1 MTKTLSLVAASLI
14 TLFTAVP
21 AAAEDPNHLQQLLST
36 GDCPGCDL
44 RGAGL
49 VFADLPGANLAGADL
64 RGANLSQANLA
75 GADLTQANLAGASL
89 HSANLSGASL
99 LGANV
104 AGTDLRRSILSQA
117 NLWGARLDLAAIQ
130 GAVGLPT
137 SFERAENYYAL
148 GVVAGNNRSYIEAIN
163 YYNRAI
169 QLDNDFAAAYLGRAM
184 MRLSLV
190 DEAGAAQD
198 AAQAATLFQTQENP
212 EGEAMALALVEYIE
226 ERQNPGGGGNG
237 LGIDILN
244 SVRGLGGSLLRLLL

>member
-1 MTKTLSLVAASLI
+1 MSKTLSFLTASLL
-14 TLFTAVP
+14 TLFAALP
-21 AAAEDPNHLQQLLST
+21 AAAEDANHLQQLLST

-49 VFADLPGANLAGADL
+49 VFADLPGADLTGADL

-75 GADLTQANLAGASL
+75 AADLTQANLAGASL
-89 HSANLSGASL
+89 HSANLSNASL

-104 AGTDLRRSILSQA
+104 VGTDLRRSILSQA
-117 NLWGARLDLAAIQ
+117 NLWGTRLDLAAIQ
-130 GAVGLPT
+130 GAIGLPA

-169 QLDNDFAAAYLGRAM
+169 QLDNEFAAAYLGRAL

-198 AAQAATLFQTQENP
+198 AVQAAALFNAQENTQ
-212 EGEAMALALVEYIE
+212 GEEMALALVEYIDA
-226 ERQNPGGGGNG
+226 RQNPGGGGSG
-237 LGIDILN
+237 LGIDLLN
-244 SVRGLGGSLLRLLL
+244 SVKGIGGSLLRLLL